1 MKLQLPSSVS
11 SARDVTSLMFEVREY
26 AQWFSHNVIKQR
38 VGSKKMT
45 DQPELTPVAAELIRN
60 WGAKEQLSQKRLD
73 ELLEELE
80 NFKKSAPVLTVT
92 LAAPAPGEVKQNIVA
107 WCRENIAPNVLI
119 NFRFNST
126 ILGGMV
132 VRHGSRVFDWSF
144 RRQILTNKEKFAE
157 VLRRV

>member
-11 SARDVTSLMFEVREY
+11 SARDITSLMFEVREY
-26 AQWFSHNVIKQR
+26 SQWFSHNVIKQR

-45 DQPELTPVAAELIRN
+45 EQPELTPVAAELIRN
-60 WGAKEQLSQKRLD
+60 WGVKEGLSQKKLD

-80 NFKKSAPVLTVT
+80 DFKNSAPVLTVT
-92 LAAPAPGEVKQNIVA
+92 LAAPAPGEVKQTIVT
-107 WCRENIAPNVLI
+107 WCRENIAPNVLV

-144 RRQILTNKEKFAE
+144 RRQILTNKEKFPE